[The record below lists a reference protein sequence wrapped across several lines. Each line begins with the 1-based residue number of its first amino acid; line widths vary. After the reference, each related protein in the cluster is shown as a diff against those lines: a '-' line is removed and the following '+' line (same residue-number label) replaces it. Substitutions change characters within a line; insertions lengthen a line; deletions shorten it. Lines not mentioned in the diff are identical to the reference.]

1 MCALHAAGDGTGSVK
16 VNAISTIALGIAL
29 VAAVATRGPEPD
41 QSQTAPSSSGAQE
54 NPATADVP
62 PDIGVGDVPGGIPGG
77 QNGHVIDW
85 ILNSATVVKPRVATP
100 QRIRVS
106 AGVSQRLLVKRVNP
120 DYPFEARRGRIQG
133 QVVLHIL
140 ITKAGDVAKVE
151 LVSGHPL
158 LAPAAMDAV
167 RQWKYKSFLLQ
178 GVPLEVDTE
187 VLVSFTL

>member
-1 MCALHAAGDGTGSVK
+1 
-16 VNAISTIALGIAL
+16 VNATSTIALGIAL

-41 QSQTAPSSSGAQE
+41 QSQTAPSPSAAQA
-54 NPATADVP
+54 NPAPADAP

-85 ILNSATVVKPRVATP
+85 ILNSAPVVKPRVVTP

-120 DYPFEARRGRIQG
+120 DYPSDARQGRIQG
-133 QVVLHIL
+133 QVVLQIL
-140 ITKAGDVAKVE
+140 ITKAGDVATVE
-151 LVSGHPL
+151 LVLGHLL

-167 RQWKYKSFLLQ
+167 KQWKYKPFFLQ